1 MQVRVYAPCGVV
13 PGLRVTAVGYRRVS
27 SRDGASQAI
36 EARSCISMP
45 RKAHPRLFA
54 ILGGMDQNEFEQ
66 AGSEGLRI
74 GEGHRSEG
82 CCAADPLNADR
93 GHESADAD
101 ALRSADVEDDS
112 QAAYGGNGPLDKHG
126 DRSPEDPE
134 NDLWAGSH
142 YAQDVSESDRA
153 TARDRQAAKI
163 ARIKHELDSVP
174 TLPGCYLWKNEQGEV
189 IYVGKAKQLRARM
202 RQYVNFQDERAKI
215 PLLVDQI
222 DSFEYIVVSNE
233 HESLVLERELI
244 NQYTPYFNADFKDD
258 KSYPFIALTV
268 GDLFPAIKFTREK
281 RRSDTRYFG
290 PFTDSRAARTM
301 IDIARR
307 IVPICS
313 ASCADWRALKR
324 RCEKDSAMPLLTADG
339 TVRPCFDSHVGLGP
353 GACCGRIT
361 PEEYARNVKRIARFL
376 DGNHNEFVREL
387 TDEMNEAAANL
398 DFERAA
404 RLKSRID
411 TVNSLNDKQH
421 AVSSHNLNA
430 DVIGLFREE
439 TVSAAHVFL
448 VREGRIVNSNEFVL
462 NRGKDVPDEDL
473 LHMFLLR
480 YYEAATS
487 VPHEVIVRDM
497 PEDDEA
503 MAAWLT
509 RKLDSVHGA
518 KVRFTAPRKGEKAE
532 LVSMAERNAQ
542 HTLLRYKV
550 RTNYDDKR
558 TNDALLQLESAL
570 GMDKPPLRIE
580 CFDISTNHGSYTVA
594 SMVVFT
600 NGKPDKNQYR
610 RFKIK
615 AQLDEANDFLSM
627 QEVMSRRYSPERMA
641 DERFGKK
648 PDLIILDGGKPQLSA
663 VMQMFDQMGIHDI
676 ALAGLAKRDEELF
689 VPWQD
694 TGPVVLPGGSASLYL
709 VKQVRDEA
717 HRFAITFHRELRGKG
732 MTASILDEVA
742 GMGPV
747 RKKALLKHFKSFK
760 NLRAASLQD
769 IEDAHVLP
777 VEVAR
782 ECYRVLRQYNGK
794 SDDIDELA
802 TQVDQPVDSK

>member
-1 MQVRVYAPCGVV
+1 MQP
-13 PGLRVTAVGYRRVS
+13 S
-27 SRDGASQAI
+27 
-36 EARSCISMP
+36 
-45 RKAHPRLFA
+45 HPDFE
-54 ILGGMDQNEFEQ
+54 NEPIDE
-66 AGSEGLRI
+66 
-74 GEGHRSEG
+74 H
-82 CCAADPLNADR
+82 
-93 GHESADAD
+93 
-101 ALRSADVEDDS
+101 
-112 QAAYGGNGPLDKHG
+112 
-126 DRSPEDPE
+126 
-134 NDLWAGSH
+134 DLWSGSH
-142 YAQDVSESDRA
+142 YASAEDADFDPEEEAARA
-153 TARDRQAAKI
+153 RASQEEKI
-163 ARIKHELDSVP
+163 ARIKRQLDSVP
-174 TLPGCYLWKNEQGEV
+174 TLPGCYLWKNARGEV

-202 RQYVNFQDERAKI
+202 RQYVNFQDDRAKI
-215 PLLVDQI
+215 PLLVEQI
-222 DSFEYIVVSNE
+222 DSFEYIVVGNE

-258 KSYPFIALTV
+258 KSYPFIALTT
-268 GDLFPAIKFTREK
+268 GDAFPAIKFTREK
-281 RRSDTRYFG
+281 RRPDTRYFG

-301 IDIARR
+301 IDAVRR

-313 ASCADWRALKR
+313 TSCADWRALQR
-324 RCEKDSAMPLLTADG
+324 RQEKGELALSNT
-339 TVRPCFDSHVGLGP
+339 RPCFDYHVGLGP
-353 GACCGRIT
+353 GACCGQIR
-361 PEEYARNVKRIARFL
+361 PEEYVENVKRVARFL
-376 DGNHNEFVREL
+376 EGNHGEFIRDMTE
-387 TDEMNEAAANL
+387 EMRAAAAEL

-404 RLKSRID
+404 RIKSRID
-411 TVNSLNDKQH
+411 AVKSLNDKQH
-421 AVSSHNLNA
+421 AVTSHNMNA

-439 TVSAAHVFL
+439 TVSAAHVFM
-448 VREGRIVNSNEFVL
+448 VREGRIINSNEFVL
-462 NRGKDVPDEDL
+462 DRGRDVPDEDL

-480 YYEAATS
+480 YYEASTS
-487 VPHEVIVRDM
+487 IPREVILREL
-497 PEDDEA
+497 PEDVAA
-503 MAAWLT
+503 MEGWLT
-509 RKLDSVHGA
+509 QKLASVHGA
-518 KVRFTAPRKGEKAE
+518 KVRFVAPQKGEKAE
-532 LVSMAERNAQ
+532 LVTMAEKNAQ

-558 TNDALLQLESAL
+558 INDALLQLESAL

-627 QEVMSRRYSPERMA
+627 QEVMSRRYAPERMA

-663 VMQMFDQMGIHDI
+663 VMEMFDKMGIDDI

-732 MTASILDEVA
+732 MTSSILDEVA

-747 RKKALLKHFKSFK
+747 RKKALLRHFKSFK
-760 NLRAASLQD
+760 NLREASLQ
-769 IEDAHVLP
+769 EVKDAGVLP
-777 VEVAR
+777 VEVAE
-782 ECYRVLRQYNGK
+782 ECYRVLRQYNDKTEKVSAEAKGQQVEEPL
-794 SDDIDELA
+794 DE
-802 TQVDQPVDSK
+802 

>member
-1 MQVRVYAPCGVV
+1 MQP
-13 PGLRVTAVGYRRVS
+13 S
-27 SRDGASQAI
+27 
-36 EARSCISMP
+36 
-45 RKAHPRLFA
+45 HPDFE
-54 ILGGMDQNEFEQ
+54 NE
-66 AGSEGLRI
+66 
-74 GEGHRSEG
+74 
-82 CCAADPLNADR
+82 
-93 GHESADAD
+93 
-101 ALRSADVEDDS
+101 
-112 QAAYGGNGPLDKHG
+112 PLDEH
-126 DRSPEDPE
+126 
-134 NDLWAGSH
+134 DLWSGSH
-142 YAQDVSESDRA
+142 YASAEDVDSDPEEEAAQARA
-153 TARDRQAAKI
+153 SQEEKI
-163 ARIKHELDSVP
+163 ARIKRQLDSVP
-174 TLPGCYLWKNEQGEV
+174 TLPGCYLWKNARGEV

-202 RQYVNFQDERAKI
+202 RQYVNFQDDRAKI
-215 PLLVDQI
+215 PLLVEQI
-222 DSFEYIVVSNE
+222 DSFEYIVVGNE

-258 KSYPFIALTV
+258 KSYPFIALTT
-268 GDLFPAIKFTREK
+268 GDAFPAIKFTREK
-281 RRSDTRYFG
+281 RRPDTRYFG

-301 IDIARR
+301 IDAVRR

-313 ASCADWRALKR
+313 TSCADWRALR
-324 RCEKDSAMPLLTADG
+324 RRQEKGELALSNT
-339 TVRPCFDSHVGLGP
+339 RPCFDYHVGLGP
-353 GACCGRIT
+353 GACCGQIRS
-361 PEEYARNVKRIARFL
+361 EEYAENVKRVARFL
-376 DGNHNEFVREL
+376 EGNHGEFIRDMTE
-387 TDEMNEAAANL
+387 EMQAAAAEL

-404 RLKSRID
+404 RIKSRID
-411 TVNSLNDKQH
+411 AVKSLNDKQH
-421 AVSSHNLNA
+421 AVTSHNMNA

-439 TVSAAHVFL
+439 TVSAAHVFM
-448 VREGRIVNSNEFVL
+448 VREGRIINSNEFVL
-462 NRGKDVPDEDL
+462 DRGRDVPDEDL

-480 YYEAATS
+480 YYEASTS
-487 VPHEVIVRDM
+487 IPREVILREL
-497 PEDDEA
+497 PEDATA
-503 MAAWLT
+503 MESWLT
-509 RKLDSVHGA
+509 QKLASVHGA
-518 KVRFTAPRKGEKAE
+518 KVRFVAPQKGEKAE
-532 LVSMAERNAQ
+532 LVTMAEKNAQ

-558 TNDALLQLESAL
+558 INDALLQLESAL

-627 QEVMSRRYSPERMA
+627 QEVMSRRYAPERMA

-663 VMQMFDQMGIHDI
+663 VMEMFDKMGIDDI

-732 MTASILDEVA
+732 MTSSILDEVA

-747 RKKALLKHFKSFK
+747 RKKALLRHFKSFK
-760 NLRAASLQD
+760 NLREASLQE
-769 IEDAHVLP
+769 IKGAGVLP
-777 VEVAR
+777 VEVAE
-782 ECYRVLRQYNGK
+782 ECYRVLRQYNDK
-794 SDDIDELA
+794 TEKVSAEAKEQQVEEPLDE
-802 TQVDQPVDSK
+802 

>member
-1 MQVRVYAPCGVV
+1 MQP
-13 PGLRVTAVGYRRVS
+13 S
-27 SRDGASQAI
+27 
-36 EARSCISMP
+36 
-45 RKAHPRLFA
+45 HPDFE
-54 ILGGMDQNEFEQ
+54 NE
-66 AGSEGLRI
+66 
-74 GEGHRSEG
+74 
-82 CCAADPLNADR
+82 
-93 GHESADAD
+93 
-101 ALRSADVEDDS
+101 
-112 QAAYGGNGPLDKHG
+112 PLDE
-126 DRSPEDPE
+126 R
-134 NDLWAGSH
+134 DLWSGSH
-142 YAQDVSESDRA
+142 YASAEDADSDPEEEAARA
-153 TARDRQAAKI
+153 RASQEEKI
-163 ARIKHELDSVP
+163 ARIKRQLDSVP
-174 TLPGCYLWKNEQGEV
+174 TLPGCYLWKNARGEV

-202 RQYVNFQDERAKI
+202 RQYVNFQDDRAKI
-215 PLLVDQI
+215 PLLVEQI
-222 DSFEYIVVSNE
+222 DSFEYIVVGNE

-258 KSYPFIALTV
+258 KSYPFIALTT
-268 GDLFPAIKFTREK
+268 GDAFPAIKFTREK
-281 RRSDTRYFG
+281 RRPDTRYFG

-301 IDIARR
+301 IDAVRR

-313 ASCADWRALKR
+313 TSCADWRALR
-324 RCEKDSAMPLLTADG
+324 RRQEKGELALSNT
-339 TVRPCFDSHVGLGP
+339 RPCFDYHVGLGP
-353 GACCGRIT
+353 GACCGQIR
-361 PEEYARNVKRIARFL
+361 PEEYADNVKRVARFL
-376 DGNHNEFVREL
+376 EGNHGEFIRDMTE
-387 TDEMNEAAANL
+387 EMQAAAAEL

-404 RLKSRID
+404 RIKSRID
-411 TVNSLNDKQH
+411 AVKSLNDKQH
-421 AVSSHNLNA
+421 AVTSHNMNA

-439 TVSAAHVFL
+439 TVSAAHVFM
-448 VREGRIVNSNEFVL
+448 VREGRIINSNEFVL
-462 NRGKDVPDEDL
+462 DRGRDVPDEDL

-480 YYEAATS
+480 YYEASTS
-487 VPHEVIVRDM
+487 IPREVILREL
-497 PEDDEA
+497 PEDAAA
-503 MAAWLT
+503 MESWLT
-509 RKLDSVHGA
+509 QKLASVHGA
-518 KVRFTAPRKGEKAE
+518 KVRFVAPQKGEKAE
-532 LVSMAERNAQ
+532 LVTMAEKNAQ

-558 TNDALLQLESAL
+558 INDALLQLESAL

-627 QEVMSRRYSPERMA
+627 QEVMSRRYAPERMA

-663 VMQMFDQMGIHDI
+663 VMEMFDKMGIDDI

-732 MTASILDEVA
+732 MTSSILDEVA

-747 RKKALLKHFKSFK
+747 RKKALLRHFKSFK
-760 NLRAASLQD
+760 NLREASLQE
-769 IEDAHVLP
+769 IKGAGVLP
-777 VEVAR
+777 VEVAE
-782 ECYRVLRQYNGK
+782 ECYRVLRQYNDK
-794 SDDIDELA
+794 TEKVSAEAKEQQVEEPLDE
-802 TQVDQPVDSK
+802 

>member
-1 MQVRVYAPCGVV
+1 MQP
-13 PGLRVTAVGYRRVS
+13 S
-27 SRDGASQAI
+27 
-36 EARSCISMP
+36 
-45 RKAHPRLFA
+45 HPDFE
-54 ILGGMDQNEFEQ
+54 NEPIDE
-66 AGSEGLRI
+66 
-74 GEGHRSEG
+74 H
-82 CCAADPLNADR
+82 
-93 GHESADAD
+93 
-101 ALRSADVEDDS
+101 
-112 QAAYGGNGPLDKHG
+112 
-126 DRSPEDPE
+126 
-134 NDLWAGSH
+134 DLWSGSH
-142 YAQDVSESDRA
+142 YASAEDADFDPEEEAARA
-153 TARDRQAAKI
+153 RASQEEKI
-163 ARIKHELDSVP
+163 ARIKRQLDSVP
-174 TLPGCYLWKNEQGEV
+174 TLPGCYLWKNARGEV

-202 RQYVNFQDERAKI
+202 RQYVNFQDDRAKI
-215 PLLVDQI
+215 PLLVEQI
-222 DSFEYIVVSNE
+222 DSFEYIVVGNE

-258 KSYPFIALTV
+258 KSYPFIALTT
-268 GDLFPAIKFTREK
+268 GDAFPAIKFTREK
-281 RRSDTRYFG
+281 RRPDTRYFG

-301 IDIARR
+301 IDAVRR

-313 ASCADWRALKR
+313 TSCADWRALQR
-324 RCEKDSAMPLLTADG
+324 RQEKGELALSNT
-339 TVRPCFDSHVGLGP
+339 RPCFDYHVGLGP
-353 GACCGRIT
+353 GACCGQIR
-361 PEEYARNVKRIARFL
+361 PEEYAENVKRVARFL
-376 DGNHNEFVREL
+376 EGNHGEFIRDMTE
-387 TDEMNEAAANL
+387 EMQAAAAEL

-404 RLKSRID
+404 RIKSRID
-411 TVNSLNDKQH
+411 AVKSLNDKQH
-421 AVSSHNLNA
+421 AVTSHNMNA

-439 TVSAAHVFL
+439 TVSAAHVFM
-448 VREGRIVNSNEFVL
+448 VREGRIINSNEFVL
-462 NRGKDVPDEDL
+462 DRGRDVPDEDL

-480 YYEAATS
+480 YYEASTS
-487 VPHEVIVRDM
+487 IPREVILREI
-497 PEDDEA
+497 PEDVAA
-503 MAAWLT
+503 MEGWLT
-509 RKLDSVHGA
+509 QKLASVHGA
-518 KVRFTAPRKGEKAE
+518 KVRFVAPQKGEKAE
-532 LVSMAERNAQ
+532 LVTMAEKNAQ

-558 TNDALLQLESAL
+558 INDALLQLESAL

-627 QEVMSRRYSPERMA
+627 QEVMSRRYAPERMA

-663 VMQMFDQMGIHDI
+663 VMEMFDKMGIDDI

-732 MTASILDEVA
+732 MTSSILDEVA

-747 RKKALLKHFKSFK
+747 RKKALLRHFKSFK
-760 NLRAASLQD
+760 NLREASLQE
-769 IEDAHVLP
+769 IKDAGVLP
-777 VEVAR
+777 VEVAE
-782 ECYRVLRQYNGK
+782 ECYRVLRQYNDK
-794 SDDIDELA
+794 TEKVSAEAKEQQVEEPLDE
-802 TQVDQPVDSK
+802 

>member
-1 MQVRVYAPCGVV
+1 MQP
-13 PGLRVTAVGYRRVS
+13 S
-27 SRDGASQAI
+27 
-36 EARSCISMP
+36 
-45 RKAHPRLFA
+45 HPDFE
-54 ILGGMDQNEFEQ
+54 NE
-66 AGSEGLRI
+66 
-74 GEGHRSEG
+74 
-82 CCAADPLNADR
+82 
-93 GHESADAD
+93 
-101 ALRSADVEDDS
+101 
-112 QAAYGGNGPLDKHG
+112 PLDE
-126 DRSPEDPE
+126 R
-134 NDLWAGSH
+134 DLWSGSH
-142 YAQDVSESDRA
+142 YASAEDADSDPEEEAARA
-153 TARDRQAAKI
+153 RASQEEKI
-163 ARIKHELDSVP
+163 ARIKRQLDSVP
-174 TLPGCYLWKNEQGEV
+174 TLPGCYLWKNARGEV

-202 RQYVNFQDERAKI
+202 RQYVNFQDDRAKI
-215 PLLVDQI
+215 PLLVEQI
-222 DSFEYIVVSNE
+222 DSFEYIVVGNE

-258 KSYPFIALTV
+258 KSYPFIALTT
-268 GDLFPAIKFTREK
+268 GDAFPAIKFTREK
-281 RRSDTRYFG
+281 RRPDTRYFG

-301 IDIARR
+301 IDAVRR

-313 ASCADWRALKR
+313 TSCADWRALR
-324 RCEKDSAMPLLTADG
+324 RRQEKGELALSNT
-339 TVRPCFDSHVGLGP
+339 RPCFDYHVGLGP
-353 GACCGRIT
+353 GACCGQIR
-361 PEEYARNVKRIARFL
+361 PEEYAENVKRVARFL
-376 DGNHNEFVREL
+376 EGNHGEFIRDMTE
-387 TDEMNEAAANL
+387 EMQAAAAEL

-404 RLKSRID
+404 RIKSRID
-411 TVNSLNDKQH
+411 AVKSLNDKQH
-421 AVSSHNLNA
+421 AVTSHNMNA

-439 TVSAAHVFL
+439 TVSAAHVFM
-448 VREGRIVNSNEFVL
+448 VREGRIINSNEFVL
-462 NRGKDVPDEDL
+462 DRGRDVPDEDL

-480 YYEAATS
+480 YYEASTS
-487 VPHEVIVRDM
+487 IPREVILREL
-497 PEDDEA
+497 PEDATA
-503 MAAWLT
+503 MESWLT
-509 RKLDSVHGA
+509 QKLASVHGA
-518 KVRFTAPRKGEKAE
+518 KVRFVAPQKGEKAE
-532 LVSMAERNAQ
+532 LVTMAEKNAQ

-558 TNDALLQLESAL
+558 INDALLQLESAL

-627 QEVMSRRYSPERMA
+627 QEVMSRRYAPERMV

-663 VMQMFDQMGIHDI
+663 VMEMFDKMGIDDI

-732 MTASILDEVA
+732 MTSSILDEVA

-747 RKKALLKHFKSFK
+747 RKKALLRHFKSFK
-760 NLRAASLQD
+760 NLREASLQE
-769 IEDAHVLP
+769 IKGAGVLP
-777 VEVAR
+777 VEVAE
-782 ECYRVLRQYNGK
+782 ECYRVLRQYNDK
-794 SDDIDELA
+794 TEKVSAEAKEQQVEEPLDE
-802 TQVDQPVDSK
+802 

>member
-1 MQVRVYAPCGVV
+1 MQP
-13 PGLRVTAVGYRRVS
+13 S
-27 SRDGASQAI
+27 HSDF
-36 EARSCISMP
+36 E
-45 RKAHPRLFA
+45 
-54 ILGGMDQNEFEQ
+54 NE
-66 AGSEGLRI
+66 
-74 GEGHRSEG
+74 
-82 CCAADPLNADR
+82 
-93 GHESADAD
+93 
-101 ALRSADVEDDS
+101 
-112 QAAYGGNGPLDKHG
+112 PLDEH
-126 DRSPEDPE
+126 
-134 NDLWAGSH
+134 DLWSGSH
-142 YAQDVSESDRA
+142 YASAEDVDSDPEEKAARA
-153 TARDRQAAKI
+153 RASQEEKI
-163 ARIKHELDSVP
+163 ARIKRQLDSVP
-174 TLPGCYLWKNEQGEV
+174 TLPGCYLWKNARGEV

-202 RQYVNFQDERAKI
+202 RQYVNFQDDRAKI
-215 PLLVDQI
+215 PLLVEQI
-222 DSFEYIVVSNE
+222 DSFEYIVVGNE

-258 KSYPFIALTV
+258 KSYPFIALTT
-268 GDLFPAIKFTREK
+268 GDAFPAIKFTREK

-301 IDIARR
+301 IDAVRR

-313 ASCADWRALKR
+313 TSCADWRALR
-324 RCEKDSAMPLLTADG
+324 RRQEKGELALSNT
-339 TVRPCFDSHVGLGP
+339 RPCFDYHVGLGP
-353 GACCGRIT
+353 GACCGQIR
-361 PEEYARNVKRIARFL
+361 PEEYAENVKRVARFL
-376 DGNHNEFVREL
+376 EGNHGEFIRDMTE
-387 TDEMNEAAANL
+387 EMQAAAAEL

-404 RLKSRID
+404 RIKSRID
-411 TVNSLNDKQH
+411 AVKSLNDKQH
-421 AVSSHNLNA
+421 AVTSHNMNA

-439 TVSAAHVFL
+439 TVSAAHVFM
-448 VREGRIVNSNEFVL
+448 VREGRIINSNEFVL
-462 NRGKDVPDEDL
+462 DRGRDVPDEDL

-480 YYEAATS
+480 YYEASTS
-487 VPHEVIVRDM
+487 IPREVILREL
-497 PEDDEA
+497 PEDATA
-503 MAAWLT
+503 MESWLT
-509 RKLDSVHGA
+509 QKLASVHGA
-518 KVRFTAPRKGEKAE
+518 KVRFVAPQKGEKAE
-532 LVSMAERNAQ
+532 LVTMAEKNAQ

-558 TNDALLQLESAL
+558 INDALLQLESAL

-627 QEVMSRRYSPERMA
+627 QEVMSRRYAPERMA

-663 VMQMFDQMGIHDI
+663 VMEMFDKMGIDDI

-717 HRFAITFHRELRGKG
+717 HRFAITFHRVLRGKG
-732 MTASILDEVA
+732 MTSSILDEVA

-747 RKKALLKHFKSFK
+747 RKKALLRHFKSFK
-760 NLRAASLQD
+760 NLREASLQE
-769 IEDAHVLP
+769 IKGAGVLP
-777 VEVAR
+777 VEVAE
-782 ECYRVLRQYNGK
+782 ECYRVLRQYNDK
-794 SDDIDELA
+794 TEKVSAEAKEQQVEEPLDE
-802 TQVDQPVDSK
+802 

>member
-1 MQVRVYAPCGVV
+1 MQP
-13 PGLRVTAVGYRRVS
+13 S
-27 SRDGASQAI
+27 HSDF
-36 EARSCISMP
+36 E
-45 RKAHPRLFA
+45 
-54 ILGGMDQNEFEQ
+54 NE
-66 AGSEGLRI
+66 
-74 GEGHRSEG
+74 
-82 CCAADPLNADR
+82 
-93 GHESADAD
+93 
-101 ALRSADVEDDS
+101 
-112 QAAYGGNGPLDKHG
+112 PLDEH
-126 DRSPEDPE
+126 
-134 NDLWAGSH
+134 DLWSGSH
-142 YAQDVSESDRA
+142 YASAEDADSDPEEEA
-153 TARDRQAAKI
+153 AQACASQEEKI
-163 ARIKHELDSVP
+163 ARIKRQLDSVP
-174 TLPGCYLWKNEQGEV
+174 TLPGCYLWKNARGEV

-202 RQYVNFQDERAKI
+202 RQYVNFQDDRAKI
-215 PLLVDQI
+215 PLLVEQI
-222 DSFEYIVVSNE
+222 DSFEYIVVGNE

-258 KSYPFIALTV
+258 KSYPFIALTT
-268 GDLFPAIKFTREK
+268 GDAFPAIKFTREK
-281 RRSDTRYFG
+281 RRPDTRYFG

-301 IDIARR
+301 IDAVRR

-313 ASCADWRALKR
+313 TSCADWRALQR
-324 RCEKDSAMPLLTADG
+324 RQEKGELALSNT
-339 TVRPCFDSHVGLGP
+339 RPCFDYHVGLGP
-353 GACCGRIT
+353 GACCGQIR
-361 PEEYARNVKRIARFL
+361 PEEYADNVKRVARFL
-376 DGNHNEFVREL
+376 EGNHGEFIRDMTE
-387 TDEMNEAAANL
+387 EMQAAAAEL

-404 RLKSRID
+404 RIKSRID
-411 TVNSLNDKQH
+411 AVKSLNDKQH
-421 AVSSHNLNA
+421 AVTSHNMNA

-439 TVSAAHVFL
+439 TVSAAHVFM
-448 VREGRIVNSNEFVL
+448 VREGRIINSNEFVL
-462 NRGKDVPDEDL
+462 DRGRDVPDEDL

-480 YYEAATS
+480 YYEASTS
-487 VPHEVIVRDM
+487 IPREVILREL
-497 PEDDEA
+497 PEDATA
-503 MAAWLT
+503 MESWLT
-509 RKLDSVHGA
+509 QKLASVHGA
-518 KVRFTAPRKGEKAE
+518 KVRFVAPQKGEKAE
-532 LVSMAERNAQ
+532 LVTMAEKNAQ

-558 TNDALLQLESAL
+558 INDALLQLESAL

-627 QEVMSRRYSPERMA
+627 QEVMSRRYAPERMV

-663 VMQMFDQMGIHDI
+663 VMEMFDKMGIDDI

-732 MTASILDEVA
+732 MTSSILDEVA

-747 RKKALLKHFKSFK
+747 RKKALLRHFKSFK
-760 NLRAASLQD
+760 NLREASLQE
-769 IEDAHVLP
+769 IKGAGVLP
-777 VEVAR
+777 VEVAE
-782 ECYRVLRQYNGK
+782 ECYRVLRQYNDK
-794 SDDIDELA
+794 TEKVSAEAKEQQVEEPLDE
-802 TQVDQPVDSK
+802 